1 MNRSNAALGL
11 IVVGALTLAIGC
23 GDGGSNTNASAEP
36 AGSGKTA
43 AGSAKA
49 NGSAAPKSSA
59 ATADTAKPADAGGA
73 TAGGSILKH
82 MPKDC
87 DEGRVYVN
95 VGKMLGGD
103 AGGALDALIVKGMAM
118 GKDAKKG
125 EEVLKVLKDGG
136 IEPVKG
142 TKEIA
147 VCMTKD
153 DSKMV
158 VAVAMDMSKSDKPAD
173 VLAKAIET
181 GDGKAPKREDAGD
194 ITYLMNES
202 GGKDVL
208 AVVGK
213 TMLIVGKDKAAVEA
227 AAKGAGGEAEFA
239 DATSNVVWGKIVK
252 DNTNFFMKEA
262 GDNYDVKVSMD
273 DKQAAKKKEEAEKM
287 LPTLDAQM
295 GKMPPDVQGLLKP
308 LLPIAKNAKFDA
320 TAESLTLTTNFP
332 KSALGEFLT
341 AAGNAKPEDLMKN
354 LKF

>member
-1 MNRSNAALGL
+1 
-11 IVVGALTLAIGC
+11 
-23 GDGGSNTNASAEP
+23 
-36 AGSGKTA
+36 
-43 AGSAKA
+43 
-49 NGSAAPKSSA
+49 
-59 ATADTAKPADAGGA
+59 
-73 TAGGSILKH
+73 
-82 MPKDC
+82 
-87 DEGRVYVN
+87 
-95 VGKMLGGD
+95 
-103 AGGALDALIVKGMAM
+103 M